1 LHEINRIFRK
11 FRLKYSKHQDLWF
24 KVSNLDKKY
33 QQNIYMTLN
42 CNGQL
47 IDLNTPKLM
56 GILNVTPDSFYD
68 GGRFKDEKS
77 VLTQVEKLL
86 KEGATFIDIGAY
98 SSRPGADFVSKEEE
112 LKRLIPIVTSV
123 VNNFPK
129 SLISIDSFRSDVIKT
144 AVEAGAAM
152 VNDISGGQ
160 QDPLMFET
168 VGALGV
174 PYIIMHMRG
183 TPQTM
188 QQMTAYSDV
197 VKEVYTYFS
206 ERIELARTH
215 QIKDIILDLGFGFSK
230 TTEQNF
236 ELLGMLEYYNNLN
249 VPILAG
255 LSRKSMIYKTLHTSA
270 NQALNGTT
278 ALHMVALQNGA
289 KLLRV
294 HDVKEAMEC
303 IKLYEALK
311 K

>member
-1 LHEINRIFRK
+1 
-11 FRLKYSKHQDLWF
+11 
-24 KVSNLDKKY
+24 
-33 QQNIYMTLN
+33 MTLN

-56 GILNVTPDSFYD
+56 GILNVTPNSFYD

-77 VLTQVEKLL
+77 ILTQVEKLL
-86 KEGATFIDIGAY
+86 REGATFIDIGAY

-123 VNNFPK
+123 IRNFPK
-129 SLISIDSFRSDVIKT
+129 SLISIDSFRSGVIKT

-152 VNDISGGQ
+152 ANDISGGQ

-168 VGALGV
+168 IGALGV
-174 PYIIMHMRG
+174 PYILMHMRG
-183 TPQTM
+183 TPKTM

-206 ERIELARTH
+206 ERIELARAH
-215 QIKDIILDLGFGFSK
+215 QIKDIIVDLGFGFSK
-230 TTEQNF
+230 TLEQNF
-236 ELLGMLEYYNNLN
+236 ELLGMMEYYNNLN

-255 LSRKSMIYKTLHTSA
+255 LSRKSMIYKTLNTNA
-270 NQALNGTT
+270 NQALNGST
-278 ALHMVALQNGA
+278 ALHMVALQKGA

-303 IKLYEALK
+303 IDLYEAFQN
-311 K
+311 

>member
-1 LHEINRIFRK
+1 
-11 FRLKYSKHQDLWF
+11 
-24 KVSNLDKKY
+24 
-33 QQNIYMTLN
+33 MTLN

-68 GGRFKDEKS
+68 GERFKDEKS

-98 SSRPGADFVSKEEE
+98 SSRPGADFVSKDKE
-112 LKRLIPIVTSV
+112 LKRLIPVVTSV
-123 VNNFPK
+123 VNNFPN

-174 PYIIMHMRG
+174 PYVIMHMRG
-183 TPQTM
+183 TPKTM

-206 ERIELARTH
+206 ERIQLARTH

-230 TTEQNF
+230 TIEQNF
-236 ELLGMLEYYNNLN
+236 ELLGMLEYYKNLN

-255 LSRKSMIYKTLHTSA
+255 LSRKSMIYKTLNTDA
-270 NQALNGTT
+270 NQALNGST
-278 ALHMVALQNGA
+278 ALHMVALQKGA

-294 HDVKEAMEC
+294 HDVKEAKEC
-303 IKLYEALK
+303 IDLYEAFQK
-311 K
+311 